1 MHMYVQTRVK
11 TSDAASWT
19 IAAVAMGLLL
29 TYVADAA
36 LQLTQ
41 SARFLP
47 LTELERGRIFGIIS
61 IVLFFA
67 AFGVGLNSKSRVTAA
82 LLIAGGL
89 IMSKAVLAA
98 LAIYGGELTAVT
110 QTLIGVAVLGYIIA
124 GLGVW
129 QMVVVARQ
137 KSNI

>member
-1 MHMYVQTRVK
+1 MYVQTKVK
-11 TSDAASWT
+11 TSDAASWA

-29 TYVADAA
+29 TYIADAA

-67 AFGVGLNSKSRVTAA
+67 AFGVGLNSKSRITAA

-89 IMSKAVLAA
+89 IMSKAVLVA
-98 LAIYGGELTAVT
+98 LAIYGGGELTAVT

-129 QMVVVARQ
+129 QMVVVRQ
-137 KSNI
+137 KYSK

>member
-1 MHMYVQTRVK
+1 MYVQTKVK
-11 TSDAASWT
+11 TSDAASWA

-29 TYVADAA
+29 TYIADAA

-41 SARFLP
+41 SVRFLP
-47 LTELERGRIFGIIS
+47 LTEMERGRIFGIIS

-67 AFGVGLNSKSRVTAA
+67 AFGVGLNSKSRITAA

-89 IMSKAVLAA
+89 IMSKAVLVA

-129 QMVVVARQ
+129 QMIAVRQ
-137 KSNI
+137 KYSK